1 MIPQRMC
8 VACRQ
13 MKDKRELVRCRV
25 TPEKTVELDPTGKK
39 SGRGAYICSSPECR
53 KKARKCDLLSKALG
67 VSAGAGT
74 YDAIDAFWENNG

>member
-1 MIPQRMC
+1 MTPQRMC

-25 TPEKTVELDPTGKK
+25 TTVELDPTGKK